1 MNVPAISVAM
11 SVYNNA
17 AFLDQAVES
26 ILGQSLS
33 DFEFLIV
40 DDGSNDGSSAIL
52 DGYAARDSRIRI
64 IRQENRGLIASL
76 NRLLSEARA
85 PLIARMD
92 GDDISLPERFERQV
106 AFLDV
111 NPDHGVVGTWSRD
124 INERGQTHAGEFRE
138 PPTSHEAL
146 VAESDKGPLL
156 AHPSV
161 MMRTNVVREAG
172 GYRAAF
178 RHCEDYDLWLRL
190 SERTKLCSLPERL
203 LLYRH
208 SPAQVSNRHIVAQQ
222 VGAAIAFAAH
232 LEREAGRPDPTE
244 GLETLPPIGELDAL
258 FGREGVT
265 RAIREKV
272 AKGIV
277 YSRVAL
283 RGEGFDLLLDHIRD
297 GGSRDGLWRTA
308 GRLLKLG
315 EPIRALRLATA
326 LAAG

>member
-111 NPDHGVVGTWSRD
+111 NPITASSAPGR
-124 INERGQTHAGEFRE
+124 A
-138 PPTSHEAL
+138 TST
-146 VAESDKGPLL
+146 S
-156 AHPSV
+156 
-161 MMRTNVVREAG
+161 
-172 GYRAAF
+172 
-178 RHCEDYDLWLRL
+178 
-190 SERTKLCSLPERL
+190 
-203 LLYRH
+203 
-208 SPAQVSNRHIVAQQ
+208 
-222 VGAAIAFAAH
+222 
-232 LEREAGRPDPTE
+232 AGRPMPGSFANRPPATKLWWRRATR
-244 GLETLPPIGELDAL
+244 GRSSPTLP
-258 FGREGVT
+258 
-265 RAIREKV
+265 
-272 AKGIV
+272 
-277 YSRVAL
+277 
-283 RGEGFDLLLDHIRD
+283 
-297 GGSRDGLWRTA
+297 
-308 GRLLKLG
+308 
-315 EPIRALRLATA
+315 
-326 LAAG
+326 

>member
-1 MNVPAISVAM
+1 
-11 SVYNNA
+11 
-17 AFLDQAVES
+17 
-26 ILGQSLS
+26 
-33 DFEFLIV
+33 
-40 DDGSNDGSSAIL
+40 
-52 DGYAARDSRIRI
+52 
-64 IRQENRGLIASL
+64 
-76 NRLLSEARA
+76 
-85 PLIARMD
+85 
-92 GDDISLPERFERQV
+92 
-106 AFLDV
+106 
-111 NPDHGVVGTWSRD
+111 
-124 INERGQTHAGEFRE
+124 
-138 PPTSHEAL
+138 
-146 VAESDKGPLL
+146 
-156 AHPSV
+156 